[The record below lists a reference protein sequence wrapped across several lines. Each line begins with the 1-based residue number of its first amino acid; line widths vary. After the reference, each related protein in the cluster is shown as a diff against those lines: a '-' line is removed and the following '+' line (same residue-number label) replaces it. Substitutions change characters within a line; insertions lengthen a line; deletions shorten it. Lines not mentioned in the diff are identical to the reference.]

1 MEFSIEKMYTMEK
14 TMETELQKLFR
25 TVNVNSSSDVN
36 QSVLAKLSKSSM
48 SNFISSFVT
57 LIENNI
63 ELCKTAAVKLD
74 QLKTEQ
80 LESQKKLLEIQE
92 DQITGV
98 QNVIKTE
105 IKSWADVVKQNDNE
119 SKQITSKTV
128 KKAVRTVNDEEKR
141 SRNVM
146 IYGLE
151 ECDNETGE
159 DLADHIRSVYENAT
173 LALPDTTEG
182 YYRVGKKQPDKNR
195 PVKVMMQTTTE
206 ARLLLQNARKL
217 KSSNL
222 STVYVGPDR
231 SKDER
236 AAHKKL
242 LIEIKQ
248 MIEKD
253 STKHYYIRDNKIKI
267 IDKRLSP
274 DNS

>member
-1 MEFSIEKMYTMEK
+1 
-14 TMETELQKLFR
+14 
-25 TVNVNSSSDVN
+25 
-36 QSVLAKLSKSSM
+36 
-48 SNFISSFVT
+48 
-57 LIENNI
+57 
-63 ELCKTAAVKLD
+63 
-74 QLKTEQ
+74 
-80 LESQKKLLEIQE
+80 
-92 DQITGV
+92 
-98 QNVIKTE
+98 
-105 IKSWADVVKQNDNE
+105 
-119 SKQITSKTV
+119 
-128 KKAVRTVNDEEKR
+128 
-141 SRNVM
+141 
-146 IYGLE
+146 
-151 ECDNETGE
+151 
-159 DLADHIRSVYENAT
+159 
-173 LALPDTTEG
+173 
-182 YYRVGKKQPDKNR
+182 
-195 PVKVMMQTTTE
+195 MMQTTTE